1 MAQFMVDI
9 QLPTD
14 PSAEFFALVP
24 LQRAHI
30 DKLLERG
37 VVMGYSLSIDRLRL
51 WIALNA
57 RNERDAVEILAAFP
71 MFKFFEPTIHP
82 LMFHNNS
89 LMSVLKV
96 SLN

>member
-1 MAQFMVDI
+1 MGQFMVDI

-14 PSAEFFALVP
+14 PNAEFFALIQR
-24 LQRAHI
+24 QRAHI
-30 DKLLERG
+30 DKLLEQG
-37 VVMGYSLSIDRLRL
+37 VVMAYSLSIDRLRL

-89 LMSVLKV
+89 LMSLLKV

>member
-14 PSAEFFALVP
+14 PSDEFFALVP

-89 LMSVLKV
+89 LMSLLKV

>member
-9 QLPTD
+9 QLPPD
-14 PSAEFFALVP
+14 PSAEFFALIP

-30 DKLLERG
+30 DKLIEEG
-37 VVMGYSLSIDRLRL
+37 VILGYSLSIDRLRL

-57 RNERDAVEILAAFP
+57 GNEGDAVDILAAFP

-89 LMSVLKV
+89 LMSHLKV

>member
-9 QLPTD
+9 QLP
-14 PSAEFFALVP
+14 PNPNAEFFALIP
-24 LQRAHI
+24 QQRAHI
-30 DKLLERG
+30 DKLLEQG
-37 VVMGYSLSIDRLRL
+37 VVMAYSLSIDRLRL

-57 RNERDAVEILAAFP
+57 RDERDAAEILAAFP

-89 LMSVLKV
+89 LMSFLKV